1 MLRRFCLFAIVLAA
15 VSAATAAGAR
25 ADWWTWGNGPAR
37 TGLANTSKLTAAR
50 VGSLHV
56 AYRRPLGGVS
66 DAQPLEVAA
75 APGGPTRNLYIA
87 ASESGRVTAV
97 AAATGAVVWRAEL
110 GVTQTT
116 CPQLPGGTF
125 GITGSPTYDATR
137 HAVFVAAAN
146 TLVALDVRTGAVLPG
161 WPVTLS
167 FNPAR
172 EHVWGALAQRGATVY
187 EATASFCDRPPYK
200 GRVVAVNVD
209 TKAVTEWDAVPV
221 PGVDGGGGIWG
232 WGGASIDPANGHVW
246 VATGNSIDVAGEAF
260 DDAESVVELGPDLH
274 RIQGTHAPGVPGA
287 GDYDFGATPLLF
299 QSKSCGPL
307 VAALNKN
314 GSLYL
319 WSRSDLR
326 RLRQRMQLA
335 FPAGL
340 YGLPAWDPR
349 TQTLFV
355 TTTQGYRGVPP
366 GLSALRLRGC
376 HLTRIWTK
384 PLGGTLSSAPTVA
397 NNVVLVATGIG
408 RLRIYRTTDGSRLA
422 DLPIGSPAFAA
433 PIAVGPDVAVTTW
446 GRREL
451 VVFRLRNA

>member
-1 MLRRFCLFAIVLAA
+1 V
-15 VSAATAAGAR
+15 AGSRPWAR
-25 ADWWTWGNGPAR
+25 P
-37 TGLANTSKLTAAR
+37 
-50 VGSLHV
+50 
-56 AYRRPLGGVS
+56 P
-66 DAQPLEVAA
+66 P
-75 APGGPTRNLYIA
+75 PG
-87 ASESGRVTAV
+87 V

-161 WPVTLS
+161 WPVALPL
-167 FNPAR
+167 NPAR

-187 EATASFCDRPPYK
+187 AVTASFCDRPPYK
-200 GRVVAVNVD
+200 GRVLGVNVD

-232 WGGASIDPANGHVW
+232 WGGASIDPANGHLW

-260 DDAESVVELGPDLH
+260 DDAESVVELGSDLH

-384 PLGGTLSSAPTVA
+384 PLGGALSSAPTVA

>member
-1 MLRRFCLFAIVLAA
+1 
-15 VSAATAAGAR
+15 
-25 ADWWTWGNGPAR
+25 
-37 TGLANTSKLTAAR
+37 
-50 VGSLHV
+50 
-56 AYRRPLGGVS
+56 
-66 DAQPLEVAA
+66 
-75 APGGPTRNLYIA
+75 
-87 ASESGRVTAV
+87 
-97 AAATGAVVWRAEL
+97 
-110 GVTQTT
+110 
-116 CPQLPGGTF
+116 
-125 GITGSPTYDATR
+125 
-137 HAVFVAAAN
+137 
-146 TLVALDVRTGAVLPG
+146 
-161 WPVTLS
+161 
-167 FNPAR
+167 
-172 EHVWGALAQRGATVY
+172 
-187 EATASFCDRPPYK
+187 
-200 GRVVAVNVD
+200 
-209 TKAVTEWDAVPV
+209 
-221 PGVDGGGGIWG
+221 VDGGGGIWG

-246 VATGNSIDVAGEAF
+246 VATGNSIDVTGEAF

-299 QSKSCGPL
+299 QSQSCGAL

-408 RLRIYRTTDGSRLA
+408 RLRIYRTTDGTRLA